1 MKSLFPQETTTSNI
15 YITPKKIVGTGAII
29 SELHYYGHIYM
40 TCLLF
45 FKEKIQDNYSYFEI
59 TLKFNKIIKVLL
71 LFIYFVIFIFFIKQ
85 TYIFVKK
92 KRYSS
97 A

>member
-1 MKSLFPQETTTSNI
+1 MSNT
-15 YITPKKIVGTGAII
+15 YITPKKLVTTGAII

-59 TLKFNKIIKVLL
+59 TLKFNKSPFIIHN
-71 LFIYFVIFIFFIKQ
+71 FIYFIIFIFFL
-85 TYIFVKK
+85 
-92 KRYSS
+92 
-97 A
+97 